1 MTAAETLLLT
11 FAHPNSGPTE
21 VHNRG
26 CRSAARSPRSHGPV
40 HTVDYEMTEAA
51 LVEMLTNPDEGHLH
65 LHACLGMAGDRLRAV
80 QAEAQE
86 AFFA

>member
-11 FAHPNSGPTE
+11 FSHPDSGPTE

-26 CRSAARSPRSHGPV
+26 CRSATRSSRALH
-40 HTVDYEMTEAA
+40 HIETVDHEMTEAD

-65 LHACLGMAGDRLRAV
+65 LHGCLGLVGDRLRVV

-86 AFFA
+86 TFA

>member
-11 FAHPNSGPTE
+11 FSHLDSGPTE

-26 CRSAARSPRSHGPV
+26 CRAAARSPRSHGPV
-40 HTVDYEMTEAA
+40 ETVDHEFTEAD

-65 LHACLGMAGDRLRAV
+65 LHGCLGLVGDRLRVV

-86 AFFA
+86 AFA